1 MKRFLEHVNF
11 VRQHSPFYAKLY
23 KDVALECENISCYPI
38 VNQKEFWE
46 ANENFGTGVLTSQHT
61 SGIVFKSGGTSGN
74 PKYSYFSA
82 KEWDDFTAVSGRG
95 FRNNGVKKGDRIANL
110 FYAGE
115 LYASFIYVTD
125 LIKSAD
131 IGVTYPIAGQT
142 QIPTIVEMLKK
153 LNINVIAGVPTT
165 IMNIVF
171 YLQTHQE
178 IKLNIELVLFGGESF
193 YNDQLE
199 EIKKVFEG
207 VRVNSIL
214 YASVDGGELGYF
226 DASSCSNGEHRVF
239 DESTI
244 MEIIDE
250 ETNEVITEVNRGGKL
265 LVTNLNRKLMPLIR
279 YPAGDMAMWCET
291 EDKPNRKFKLLGRSQ
306 ESARIGPATLY
317 VQDIMDVLKHFHQ
330 EVHILNFQIL
340 ITHEAQKDKA
350 VLRVVPALM
359 PSKKE
364 ELSKKIIAHLYNQRV
379 MFKELLANNIIH
391 PISVEWCEA
400 DALESN
406 ARTGKTKR
414 ILDKRIVSENVQNQ

>member
-1 MKRFLEHVNF
+1 MKRFLGHVNF

-23 KDVALECENISCYPI
+23 KDVALGCEDISRYPI

-46 ANENFGTGVLTSQHT
+46 ANENFGDGVLTEKHE

-74 PKYSYFSA
+74 PKYSYFTA

-95 FRNNGVKKGDRIANL
+95 FRKNGVKKGDRIANL

-131 IGVTYPIAGQT
+131 IGVSYPIAGQT
-142 QIPTIVEMLKK
+142 GISVIVAMLQK
-153 LNINVIAGVPTT
+153 LKINVIAGVPTT
-165 IMNIVF
+165 VVNIVS
-171 YLQTHQE
+171 YLQAHPE
-178 IKLNIELVLFGGESF
+178 IELNIELILFGGESL
-193 YNDQLE
+193 YNDQIL
-199 EIKKVFEG
+199 EIKEVFKG
-207 VRVNSIL
+207 VELNSIL

-244 MEIIDE
+244 MEIVDE
-250 ETNEVITEVNRGGKL
+250 ETNEVITEANRGGKL

-279 YPAGDMAMWCET
+279 YPVGDMAMWT
-291 EDKPNRKFKLLGRSQ
+291 EEERTPDRKFQLLGRSQ
-306 ESARIGPATLY
+306 EGARIGPATLY

-330 EVHILNFQIL
+330 EVHILNFQIV
-340 ITHEAQKDKA
+340 ITHMNQKDRA
-350 VLRVVPALM
+350 LLRVVPSFE
-359 PSKKE
+359 PSNKE
-364 ELSKKIIAHLYNQRV
+364 ELSKKIIAYLYKQRT
-379 MFKELLANNIIH
+379 MFEELLTNNIIH
-391 PISVEWCEA
+391 PVCIEWCDA

-414 ILDKRIVSENVQNQ
+414 ILDRRIGS